1 MWRSVLKSK
10 RLCVVR
16 YLNTKEW
23 LQRNEYAKSTRHPL
37 ILSFIPGAWIEF
49 CVSESKETSLRCWF
63 IKNCTSA
70 TPLSLL
76 IRICF
81 CYIEFDFNICNNIHI
96 YVPHVHHTCNPA
108 INATEGAITTVIA
121 LQGRGNKGLVYEG
134 IQIQDKLHLLLSL
147 TSAYIFYN
155 IHIDWLSPLNT
166 WR

>member
-1 MWRSVLKSK
+1 MAICVLKSK
-10 RLCVVR
+10 SLCVVR

-37 ILSFIPGAWIEF
+37 ILSFIPGARIEF

-63 IKNCTSA
+63 IKKLHFSD
-70 TPLSLL
+70 S
-76 IRICF
+76 
-81 CYIEFDFNICNNIHI
+81 CYIEFDFKICNNIHI
-96 YVPHVHHTCNPA
+96 YVPRVHHTCNPA

-134 IQIQDKLHLLLSL
+134 IQIQDRLHLLLSL